1 MPARGGPAWRRW
13 WCWYGVAVLLC
24 ALLGDAGS
32 RWAKERELREQPA
45 ALQLTSSSRRPSSA
59 LGAACGGQKVLA
71 SDAEARRLQLCRILW
86 SKADPLLLELL
97 LALAAGLPLRV
108 VPLNFEPLERTHWL
122 GETHLSRRQ
131 RARAGPAIA
140 AADPLC
146 SSPSSLSLLTTAKE
160 GHASLLVEPA
170 ALTFDLRALTDNR
183 RARPRH
189 LALPPP
195 RHGRRGVRRRGRA
208 PEGRRP
214 HRRARATADPPGRPR
229 PPRRHLY
236 PPRAPSLPRLGRP
249 PPSSRPGSRSPATL
263 TRLHAHRA
271 TSALS
276 KSATG
281 PVSRTTTS
289 GSSSSP
295 PGSPSSRPCSS
306 PSASPRPGSR
316 PRTPSSAVQHS
327 GRAT

>member
-1 MPARGGPAWRRW
+1 MASPGERGRPSPPPPPPPRAGNWLLLLTVSSRSAQFRAAGKDPLAWRNT
-13 WCWYGVAVLLC
+13 LI
-24 ALLGDAGS
+24 
-32 RWAKERELREQPA
+32 A
-45 ALQLTSSSRRPSSA
+45 ATTC
-59 LGAACGGQKVLA
+59 ACG
-71 SDAEARRLQLCRILW
+71 
-86 SKADPLLLELL
+86 
-97 LALAAGLPLRV
+97 AGDRGS
-108 VPLNFEPLERTHWL
+108 H
-122 GETHLSRRQ
+122 
-131 RARAGPAIA
+131 
-140 AADPLC
+140 PLC

-170 ALTFDLRALTDNR
+170 ALTFNVRVLSDNR
-183 RARPRH
+183 RARRRR

-249 PPSSRPGSRSPATL
+249 PPSSRPGSCSQATL
-263 TRLHAHRA
+263 TRSHTHRA

-281 PVSRTTTS
+281 PASRTTTS